1 MNRKRYF
8 FKYLVLFVA
17 VIGLVVILGYAYY
30 AKATHIKGNV
40 YIALEETIFK
50 DFTDRNLKELR
61 AKSAPLGRKVKHIK
75 FSNSEEFEFKDSVDE
90 NVAVQ
95 LATQYLLADMRP
107 IHPDTFHTIFK
118 KELEKFHI
126 IDGTGIIYAHNGVQR
141 YSNNDSLS
149 LQKASV
155 FVTKPK
161 ILDIKGTVIVQ
172 AWITLGL
179 LDVIKNM
186 DTNVSLSIIAYA
198 IALIWVT
205 ISFLK
210 KEPEDENKIRIG
222 RILVNKEA
230 EKVYVDGKELKL
242 RKGLYRLLLLF
253 VESPE
258 HTLTKEKI
266 CQHFWPLHYKVTNN
280 YNNLISSFRREWND
294 YSGCQ
299 LTINEDESMTLLF
312 PTHSCE
318 EKTTSCKYPESD

>member
-61 AKSAPLGRKVKHIK
+61 SKSAPLGRKVKHIK

-90 NVAVQ
+90 KVAVQ
-95 LATQYLLADMRP
+95 LATQYLLAYMHP

-126 IDGTGIIYAHNGVQR
+126 IDETGIIYAHNGVQR

-149 LQKASV
+149 LQKASA

-161 ILDIKGTVIVQ
+161 ILDIKGTVAVQ
-172 AWITLGL
+172 AWITLGVF
-179 LDVIKNM
+179 DIINNM

-198 IALIWVT
+198 IGLVWIA
-205 ISFLK
+205 ISFLR
-210 KEPEDENKIRIG
+210 KEPEDENIIRIG
-222 RILVNKEA
+222 NLLIHKEA
-230 EKVYVDGKELKL
+230 EKAYIGDTNLKL
-242 RKGLYRLLLLF
+242 DKRVYLLLLLF
-253 VESPE
+253 IESKE
-258 HTLTKEKI
+258 HTLTHEEI
-266 CQHFWPLHYKVTNN
+266 CKHFWPNHENPKNNLH
-280 YNNLISSFRREWND
+280 NLISTFRSQMKD
-294 YSGCQ
+294 YTEYQ
-299 LTINEDESMTLLF
+299 LITNKDESWTLIM
-312 PTHSCE
+312 P
-318 EKTTSCKYPESD
+318 